1 MPPKQS
7 KLLHYFQKPKLTATS
22 DRLANSTSAD
32 CSRAPSSSNPPK
44 LGPPPVSLAHP
55 ARTAPSPPSS
65 ANREEPVLAEDQGTA
80 SASDDEQGGEGR
92 HDPPLRSRRRPA
104 RQVDLTTTFA
114 SVSKETYLSAA
125 VEQLDAIPAPPPD
138 SETELQL
145 EAEDL
150 DTGLIIDEGGGRG
163 RRKRSRDTQDRF
175 RKLRRNNGGRRGSGS
190 DSGDTSGDESDDER
204 RGVTT
209 LSRGLGKRYKGQVLD
224 DSDTETRLESTL
236 QQKIAES
243 GGKWRRRGLKRGRQI
258 LGDDDDEPG
267 SEKQTDQGPM
277 VVSDSDEASDDSE
290 DSDMA
295 DFIDDEDDPTVTI
308 YNTSQPSANR
318 RADILPNESDEEFP
332 RFQTMLHFIV
342 AVILAN
348 GAVTAHHHED
358 DFLFKAYRHFERRIS
373 TVKESV
379 VYSSAWLPNFRCDP
393 DGKCEACHFVNR
405 TATATAVMSGPR
417 VTKTRIEDLVRLA
430 LDYHWRTTDSR
441 QRPSPLLNLLDI
453 YVEDT
458 GGDPYRAR
466 VPNRGEV
473 GSNESSD
480 DNQSSDWTCLDGAAP
495 VSYRVGQIC
504 AARSGLYHAMHHY
517 FFALVSRMIT
527 AVSHTLA
534 DLGLPDACE
543 HELLDSFS
551 QASEVMDWLEKG
563 DTMARE
569 YRRLQRMLVCAEA
582 YHQSGW
588 DRNVGHYPEFATYGF

>member
-7 KLLHYFQKPKLTATS
+7 KLSQYFQKPKLTAAS
-22 DRLANSTSAD
+22 DKLANSTSAD

-44 LGPPPVSLAHP
+44 PGPPPVSSAHP

-65 ANREEPVLAEDQGTA
+65 ADGEGPVATEDQGTA
-80 SASDDEQGGEGR
+80 SASDDEQGGEGK

-104 RQVDLTTTFA
+104 RQIDLTTTFA

-125 VEQLDAIPAPPPD
+125 IEQLDAIPAPPPD

-150 DTGLIIDEGGGRG
+150 DTGLIIDDGGGRG
-163 RRKRSRDTQDRF
+163 RRKRSRDTKDRF

-190 DSGDTSGDESDDER
+190 VSGDTSGDESDDER
-204 RGVTT
+204 REVTT

-224 DSDTETRLESTL
+224 DSDVETRSESTL
-236 QQKIAES
+236 QQKISES

-267 SEKQTDQGPM
+267 NERRPDQDPV
-277 VVSDSDEASDDSE
+277 VVSDSDEASNDSE

-295 DFIDDEDDPTVTI
+295 DFIDDEDDPTVAI
-308 YNTSQPSANR
+308 DGTSEPSANR
-318 RADILPNESDEEFP
+318 RADIPPNESDEEFP
-332 RFQTMLHFIV
+332 RFQTMLHFLV

-348 GAVTAHHHED
+348 GTVTAHHHED
-358 DFLFKAYRHFERRIS
+358 DLLHLPF
-373 TVKESV
+373 
-379 VYSSAWLPNFRCDP
+379 YSHVECDP

-417 VTKTRIEDLVRLA
+417 VTKTHIEDLVRLA

-458 GGDPYRAR
+458 GGDPYGTR
-466 VPNRGEV
+466 VPNCGEV

-480 DNQSSDWTCLDGAAP
+480 DNQSSDWTYLDGATP

-527 AVSHTLA
+527 AVSRALA
-534 DLGLPDACE
+534 DLGPPDACE

-569 YRRLQRMLVCAEA
+569 YRRFQRMLVCAEA